1 MKRAFSS
8 SKLPYPPA
16 CRRKIARLFCSA
28 CRRKNLCVFALPV
41 EEKACDFSRCL
52 SRKRA
57 ARAHGSLFPLPVEE
71 KAIMGAWRALA
82 IYFSPCLSK
91 KSLSQDSPP
100 PGSPRAALL
109 GGFWTT
115 ALAPSERLFTV
126 RDREKAN
133 CELLL
138 PLRDGLF
145 PLPVKENAISELL
158 RPELNLS
165 ANRKLGRSESSRL
178 ENRQFL
184 VSRDAHL

>member
-1 MKRAFSS
+1 MDLAE
-8 SKLPYPPA
+8 L
-16 CRRKIARLFCSA
+16 RKIKIFSYIGPLSRLLHDGIASALARWDSLRGSLGMLAIAFRS
-28 CRRKNLCVFALPV
+28 LPV
-41 EEKACDFSRCL
+41 KEKSVSGL
-52 SRKRA
+52 
-57 ARAHGSLFPLPVEE
+57 
-71 KAIMGAWRALA
+71 
-82 IYFSPCLSK
+82 
-91 KSLSQDSPP
+91 PP

-145 PLPVKENAISELL
+145 PLPVEENTISELL

>member
-1 MKRAFSS
+1 
-8 SKLPYPPA
+8 
-16 CRRKIARLFCSA
+16 
-28 CRRKNLCVFALPV
+28 
-41 EEKACDFSRCL
+41 
-52 SRKRA
+52 
-57 ARAHGSLFPLPVEE
+57 
-71 KAIMGAWRALA
+71 MGAWRALA
-82 IYFSPCLSK
+82 ISFSSCLSK
-91 KSLSQDSPP
+91 KSLSQDS
-100 PGSPRAALL
+100 SPQEAQEHLL

-145 PLPVKENAISELL
+145 PLPVEENAIVELL

-178 ENRQFL
+178 ENHQFL
-184 VSRDAHL
+184 ASRDAHF

>member
-1 MKRAFSS
+1 MAPSE
-8 SKLPYPPA
+8 
-16 CRRKIARLFCSA
+16 RLFTVRDKEKANCE
-28 CRRKNLCVFALPV
+28 LGLPLRDGLFLLTV
-41 EEKACDFSRCL
+41 EEKSVSGL
-52 SRKRA
+52 
-57 ARAHGSLFPLPVEE
+57 
-71 KAIMGAWRALA
+71 
-82 IYFSPCLSK
+82 
-91 KSLSQDSPP
+91 PP

-145 PLPVKENAISELL
+145 PLPVEENAISELL
-158 RPELNLS
+158 RPDLNLS

-178 ENRQFL
+178 ENHQFL
-184 VSRDAHL
+184 ASRDAHF

>member
-1 MKRAFSS
+1 MT
-8 SKLPYPPA
+8 
-16 CRRKIARLFCSA
+16 
-28 CRRKNLCVFALPV
+28 
-41 EEKACDFSRCL
+41 FSRCQ

-57 ARAHGSLFPLPVEE
+57 ARAHGSLFPLLVEE

-82 IYFSPCLSK
+82 ISFSSCLSK
-91 KSLSQDSPP
+91 KSLSRDPP
-100 PGSPRAALL
+100 PGSPRAALRRR
-109 GGFWTT
+109 FWTT
-115 ALAPSERLFTV
+115 AWPPSERLFTV
-126 RDREKAN
+126 RDKEKAN
-133 CELLL
+133 VELFL

-145 PLPVKENAISELL
+145 PLPVEENAISELL